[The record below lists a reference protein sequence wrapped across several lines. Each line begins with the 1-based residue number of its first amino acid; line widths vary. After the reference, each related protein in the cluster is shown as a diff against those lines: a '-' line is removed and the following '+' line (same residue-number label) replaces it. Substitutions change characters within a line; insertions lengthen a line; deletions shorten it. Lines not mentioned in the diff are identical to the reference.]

1 MKNNFSTAGERLQDA
16 TFKEQ
21 SQKER
26 QRERDTEVISSRCCL
41 EKSEVFSCLVINYH
55 TYSYTPREATVKL
68 ASSGGRALHVV
79 STVNQKLSY
88 L

>member
-21 SQKER
+21 SQ
-26 QRERDTEVISSRCCL
+26 RERHTETAVISSHCCL

-55 TYSYTPREATVKL
+55 TSSYTPREATAKL
-68 ASSGGRALHVV
+68 ASSVRRAFRVV